1 MKKLL
6 VPVIYLK
13 DGTAVSGFGSE
24 ERVSEVPVEELAAG
38 ASDRGADELLVLDF
52 SESDAEHDRAI
63 GDLIRICDRA
73 EVPVTGGPAA
83 PDFSFRVIVESE
95 KL

>member
-52 SESDAEHDRAI
+52 F
-63 GDLIRICDRA
+63 G
-73 EVPVTGGPAA
+73 
-83 PDFSFRVIVESE
+83 
-95 KL
+95 K

>member
-38 ASDRGADELLVLDF
+38 GF
-52 SESDAEHDRAI
+52 
-63 GDLIRICDRA
+63 
-73 EVPVTGGPAA
+73 GPG
-83 PDFSFRVIVESE
+83 SG
-95 KL
+95 